1 MRLTKPILANALTIM
16 IVWLVCVPNCVGQ
29 GLKPPVTDTRQQQ
42 TLQLCREALLNL
54 THCQETEALYKKQA
68 EELKAANS
76 NLEEQVRLKDSAIL
90 KYEAA
95 ITARTAAESLV
106 SELRSNYERQIA
118 LAEKQLAIEQQ
129 KASFWRSAVRI
140 GMVAA
145 FMMGAAAAY
154 AITK

>member
-1 MRLTKPILANALTIM
+1 MPSY
-16 IVWLVCVPNCVGQ
+16 VGQ
-29 GLKPPVTDTRQQQ
+29 VSKAPATDTRQQQ

-68 EELKAANS
+68 EELKAANG
-76 NLEEQVRLKDSAIL
+76 NLEEQVRLKDSAIA

-95 ITARTAAESLV
+95 TTARTAAESLV

-118 LAEKQLAIEQQ
+118 VAEKQLAIEQH
-129 KASFWRSAVRI
+129 KAAFWRSMARI
-140 GMVAA
+140 GMMAA
-145 FMMGAAAAY
+145 FVLGGAAAY